1 MCSNVDIRNN
11 AIEVPL
17 FIALGKK
24 KLYFDVS
31 RINFSNTL
39 GKKMGNPR

>member
-17 FIALGKK
+17 FIALGEKK
-24 KLYFDVS
+24 GFILMYHE
-31 RINFSNTL
+31 
-39 GKKMGNPR
+39 